1 MSAPLFSLFLFIDGA
16 MAGGLAV
23 RHAYYHGSTAVKPL
37 ICRNK
42 SRSNNDPVKLVKM
55 TWKRKILRFFVFN
68 R

>member
-1 MSAPLFSLFLFIDGA
+1 MSAPLFSLFLLIDGA

-23 RHAYYHGSTAVKPL
+23 RHACYHGSTAIKPL

-55 TWKRKILRFFVFN
+55 TWKRIILLFFILN